1 MYVQVVAKYEYT
13 NTLIPCKMGTA
24 ELDLPPRIQ
33 KKDGENNTNTNTNTQ
48 IQRQELQD
56 HRACVK

>member
-24 ELDLPPRIQ
+24 GLGLRSRVKEE
-33 KKDGENNTNTNTNTQ
+33 DGENNTNTNTNTQ